1 MPRTSKTEEAPAQPI
16 ADSFESLFA
25 ALEDRA
31 RRLEVGNLPLD
42 DSLRI
47 AEEAAVFAEKL
58 RAILN
63 AAELR
68 VTDLRSRLRP
78 QVVGS
83 QFDENEASYE
93 FDEVEE

>member
-1 MPRTSKTEEAPAQPI
+1 MPRIVKTQEASPQPT
-16 ADSFESLFA
+16 ADTFESLFT
-25 ALEDRA
+25 ALEERA

-47 AEEAAVFAEKL
+47 AEEAAGLAERL
-58 RAILN
+58 RAILD

-78 QVVGS
+78 QVVES
-83 QFDENEASYE
+83 EFAENETPYD
-93 FDEVEE
+93 FDDDEL